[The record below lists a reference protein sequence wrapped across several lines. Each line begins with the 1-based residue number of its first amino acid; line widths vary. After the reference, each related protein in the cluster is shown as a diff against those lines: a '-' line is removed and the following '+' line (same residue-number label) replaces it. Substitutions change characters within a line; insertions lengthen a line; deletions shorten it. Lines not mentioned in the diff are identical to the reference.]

1 MPSPQPIPG
10 RCGRKKPNGYCMQY
24 PMKGTPP
31 GKPYCRQCLPGGR
44 GHTVEKVMHRAK
56 VVMELEKW
64 QLSTQPTDIDP
75 DETILRLLSQS
86 VARANLYAVK
96 LHEAFTHG
104 QKLQAL
110 LRAQADGEQLSDEDT
125 ASLQASRERLD
136 WIFNTG
142 GISALIGHTWS
153 MNPKGQRYATGE
165 EIRALAR
172 LEIEERKLAASFA
185 KVASQRN
192 IAQRQL
198 DIAEAQGAALVA
210 VVFASLR
217 ALGLDPDDLT
227 VREIVTA
234 QLAAVG
240 SGQAAI
246 ASGPVA
252 YVDGRTPPGG
262 P

>member
-1 MPSPQPIPG
+1 MPSPQPLPG
-10 RCGRKKPNGYCMQY
+10 RCGRKGN
-24 PMKGTPP
+24 KGFCQKWPIKGATF
-31 GKPYCRQCLPGGR
+31 CRDHIIGR
-44 GHTVEKVMHRAK
+44 GNTVEKVLHRSR
-56 VVMELEKW
+56 VMMDLEKW
-64 QLSTQPTDIDP
+64 QVSTQTTDVDP
-75 DETILRLLSQS
+75 DEIILRLLSQA
-86 VARANLYAVK
+86 VARADLYAAK

-104 QKLQAL
+104 QKLRELLTRQSDGETLTEVETAAL
-110 LRAQADGEQLSDEDT
+110 LAARD
-125 ASLQASRERLD
+125 RLD

-246 ASGPVA
+246 NGVVVPYSG
-252 YVDGRTPPGG
+252 
-262 P
+262 